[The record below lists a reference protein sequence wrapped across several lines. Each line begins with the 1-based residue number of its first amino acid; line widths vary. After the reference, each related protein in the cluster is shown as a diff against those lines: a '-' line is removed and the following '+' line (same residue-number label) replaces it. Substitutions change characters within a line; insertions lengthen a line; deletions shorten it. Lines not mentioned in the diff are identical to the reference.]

1 MIGHQ
6 MPLLDPA
13 LFLRSK
19 IPKYFSQVLAQFPVQ
34 LLAATLRNENHM
46 VLAFP
51 LRVT

>member
-6 MPLLDPA
+6 MTFLDSA

-19 IPKYFSQVLAQFPVQ
+19 IPKYFSQVLSQFPVQ
-34 LLAATLRNENHM
+34 LLAATLGYENHV